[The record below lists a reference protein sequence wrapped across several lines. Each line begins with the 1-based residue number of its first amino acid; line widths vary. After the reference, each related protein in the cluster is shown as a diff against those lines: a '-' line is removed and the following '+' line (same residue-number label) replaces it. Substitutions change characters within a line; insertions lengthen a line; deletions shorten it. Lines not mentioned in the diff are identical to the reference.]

1 MFVRQI
7 TLQNFRCFA
16 QKTFDFTHNIALIE
30 GANGSGKTSLLEAL
44 HYACY
49 LRSFRTHTPRELI
62 CFENDTFFIKVDF
75 EGVQDNSSLQH
86 KLHVGY
92 SGKKRVVKLNDK
104 ALNSYKDLMDH
115 FRVIT
120 VTEDDLGLIKLGP
133 EMRRHFIDQAILLYR
148 PGYLE
153 LLKEYKSVLD
163 NRNRLLQQQYV
174 NTDMYHVWTEQLWT
188 KTVTIQS
195 ERELFLEHLSKSV
208 DQMLA
213 CYFSYPIKITFTY
226 KPKGTLCD
234 SWSAFQGSMP
244 NLFEQEKRFSRSLF
258 GAHLDDISIDF
269 QGASSRIF
277 ASRGQQKLVTL
288 LIKLAQL
295 KSLGE
300 QKGAAL
306 FLLDDFMTDF
316 DAERA
321 EIALNALAELQGQLI
336 FTAPVRGSLLGD
348 MLANRG
354 VQRIEIST

>member
-1 MFVRQI
+1 M
-7 TLQNFRCFA
+7 
-16 QKTFDFTHNIALIE
+16 
-30 GANGSGKTSLLEAL
+30 
-44 HYACY
+44 
-49 LRSFRTHTPRELI
+49 
-62 CFENDTFFIKVDF
+62 
-75 EGVQDNSSLQH
+75 QDNSSLHH

-104 ALNSYKDLMDH
+104 ALHSYKDLMDH

-133 EMRRHFIDQAILLYR
+133 DMRRHFIDQAILLYS

-174 NTDMYHVWTEQLWT
+174 NTDMYHIWTEQLWT
-188 KTVTIQS
+188 KTVAIQA

-213 CYFSYPIKITFTY
+213 SYFPYPIKITFTY
-226 KPKGTLCD
+226 RPKGTLCG
-234 SWSAFQGSMP
+234 SWHDFQVSMP
-244 NLFEQEKRFSRSLF
+244 KLFEQEKRFRRSLF
-258 GAHLDDISIDF
+258 GAHLDDIAIDF

-295 KSLGE
+295 KALGE
-300 QKGAAL
+300 QKGPAL

-321 EIALNALAELQGQLI
+321 EIALNALSALQGQLI
-336 FTAPVRGSLLGD
+336 FTAPVRSSLLGD